1 MDNQIL
7 AHTKYNCTD
16 HIVFIPKYRR
26 KVMYGKIGKEIGE
39 ILSTVCKNHGSRID
53 KRWSMSKPCTSVCVD
68 SAQNEYF
75 RSDVK
80 TERKESPDDIRPTS
94 GVQRQVWQTF
104 LGKRILC

>member
-7 AHTKYNCTD
+7 AHTKYNCTWRD
-16 HIVFIPKYRR
+16 IVHS
-26 KVMYGKIGKEIGE
+26 MQ
-39 ILSTVCKNHGSRID
+39 NHGSRID

-94 GVQRQVWQTF
+94 EVQRQVWQTF